1 MRDSNMAYIS
11 HEDFEKQFK
20 QLLQDRFNSSVKELE
35 EDEDVADEEMVMV
48 VSETQ
53 DMFNEVEYSL
63 FGKELSE

>member
-1 MRDSNMAYIS
+1 MAYIS